1 MIYLLVLPE
10 ASAYIVAR
18 GAMHAFTMS
27 VQSADVKKFSVYLQK
42 DDHLMR
48 EYVSRVLMMVCE
60 ISSSEA
66 LAILMKANRD
76 YKNRALCGAW
86 EEQLA
91 KHIHTCLESAGLS
104 VVITPFS
111 GPNAGLLASE
121 PIEVE
126 DAIAVMPREAQAP
139 SPEAPP
145 NAFELEDEADAAAR
159 KWALELEQDME
170 EERRAAQAEK
180 VSAEEAVQKRSF
192 LRRSWG
198 WLTRQGVPDPKR
210 WAAEKAQAEREQ
222 AENEKAKVVTAPK
235 DDASWFR
242 AGKSLSQSSSEDFQS
257 LSPFSAG
264 VASDAPTPKPF
275 GLTPV
280 EVIMDMRRKAAEE
293 QAENE
298 KLEGEGEVEAVKK
311 RPV

>member
-1 MIYLLVLPE
+1 LAVNHDFFDENHIAIHMRRMIYLFVLPE

-86 EEQLA
+86 EEPLA

-145 NAFELEDEADAAAR
+145 NVFELEDEADAAAR

-170 EERRAAQAEK
+170 EERRAAELEVATLAKLDHPSVVAYHEHFLYEDAAAGQSLCLVMAYCEGGDLARLIKTHAEK
-180 VSAEEAVQKRSF
+180 V
-192 LRRSWG
+192 RR
-198 WLTRQGVPDPKR
+198 
-210 WAAEKAQAEREQ
+210 
-222 AENEKAKVVTAPK
+222 API
-235 DDASWFR
+235 ALNR
-242 AGKSLSQSSSEDFQS
+242 
-257 LSPFSAG
+257 
-264 VASDAPTPKPF
+264 V
-275 GLTPV
+275 
-280 EVIMDMRRKAAEE
+280 
-293 QAENE
+293 
-298 KLEGEGEVEAVKK
+298 
-311 RPV
+311 

>member
-1 MIYLLVLPE
+1 MRSTLIYLLALPE

-18 GAMHAFTMS
+18 GAMHAITMS
-27 VQSADVKKFSVYLQK
+27 VQTADVQNFSVYLQK

-66 LAILMKANRD
+66 LSILMEANRD

-86 EEQLA
+86 EEPLA
-91 KHIHTCLESAGLS
+91 KHIHACLESAGLS
-104 VVITPFS
+104 VVIAPFS
-111 GPNAGLLASE
+111 GPQDVRAA
-121 PIEVE
+121 
-126 DAIAVMPREAQAP
+126 MPAP
-139 SPEAPP
+139 SPPPPPPPPSPPPPAPAPLPHSPEAPP
-145 NAFELEDEADAAAR
+145 NASELEDEADAAAR

-180 VSAEEAVQKRSF
+180 VAVEEVVQKRSF

-210 WAAEKAQAEREQ
+210 SAAEKAQAERELV
-222 AENEKAKVVTAPK
+222 ENEKAKVVIAPK
-235 DDASWFR
+235 DDASWFG
-242 AGKSLSQSSSEDFQS
+242 AGKSLSQSSTEDSQS
-257 LSPFSAG
+257 LSPISVG

-275 GLTPV
+275 GLTPM
-280 EVIMDMRRKAAEE
+280 EAIMDMRRKAAEE
-293 QAENE
+293 QAER
-298 KLEGEGEVEAVKK
+298 K
-311 RPV
+311 

>member
-1 MIYLLVLPE
+1 LAEFE
-10 ASAYIVAR
+10 AA
-18 GAMHAFTMS
+18 
-27 VQSADVKKFSVYLQK
+27 
-42 DDHLMR
+42 
-48 EYVSRVLMMVCE
+48 
-60 ISSSEA
+60 EA
-66 LAILMKANRD
+66 AEKAANAAILSLEAEMVAYRWEMQLLADNAESQAGPSRADDELARNWPAEVELAEQAQMDLFARRSKAEMELRTA
-76 YKNRALCGAW
+76 R
-86 EEQLA
+86 
-91 KHIHTCLESAGLS
+91 
-104 VVITPFS
+104 V
-111 GPNAGLLASE
+111 NAGLLASE

-126 DAIAVMPREAQAP
+126 DEIAVMPREAQAP

-257 LSPFSAG
+257 LSPFSVG

>member
-1 MIYLLVLPE
+1 MLSLEAEMVAYRWEMQLLADNAESQAGPSGADDEL
-10 ASAYIVAR
+10 AR
-18 GAMHAFTMS
+18 NWPAEVELAEQAQLDLFARRTKAEMELRTA
-27 VQSADVKKFSVYLQK
+27 
-42 DDHLMR
+42 
-48 EYVSRVLMMVCE
+48 RV
-60 ISSSEA
+60 
-66 LAILMKANRD
+66 
-76 YKNRALCGAW
+76 
-86 EEQLA
+86 
-91 KHIHTCLESAGLS
+91 
-104 VVITPFS
+104 
-111 GPNAGLLASE
+111 NAGLLASE

-170 EERRAAQAEK
+170 EERRAAQVEK

-235 DDASWFR
+235 DDASWFG

-257 LSPFSAG
+257 LSPISVG

>member
-1 MIYLLVLPE
+1 LELF
-10 ASAYIVAR
+10 AR
-18 GAMHAFTMS
+18 RSKAEMELRTA
-27 VQSADVKKFSVYLQK
+27 
-42 DDHLMR
+42 
-48 EYVSRVLMMVCE
+48 RV
-60 ISSSEA
+60 
-66 LAILMKANRD
+66 
-76 YKNRALCGAW
+76 
-86 EEQLA
+86 
-91 KHIHTCLESAGLS
+91 
-104 VVITPFS
+104 
-111 GPNAGLLASE
+111 NAGLLASE

>member
-1 MIYLLVLPE
+1 MTFFDENHIPIHMRRMIYLFVLPE

-86 EEQLA
+86 EEPLA
-91 KHIHTCLESAGLS
+91 KHMHTCLESAGLS

-126 DAIAVMPREAQAP
+126 DEIAVMPREAQAP

-222 AENEKAKVVTAPK
+222 AENEKAK
-235 DDASWFR
+235 D
-242 AGKSLSQSSSEDFQS
+242 E
-257 LSPFSAG
+257 
-264 VASDAPTPKPF
+264 
-275 GLTPV
+275 
-280 EVIMDMRRKAAEE
+280 
-293 QAENE
+293 
-298 KLEGEGEVEAVKK
+298 
-311 RPV
+311 